1 MYPRCLP
8 FALAVPRRY
17 DERCPGF
24 DCELVHAANDT
35 AHGVVRQRPDGGNA
49 VPLVYFIL
57 RRKNRRT
64 RQRPVDDL
72 RGAAPWQQFSAA
84 HFRTVSRGV
93 CALRPDDR
101 TPVAA
106 GNQHQPTSGSRRTIV
121 GCHQLAPFHA
131 ISQCPK
137 LPDEL
142 LKRRSGQFLY
152 RFPLTH
158 RPPRLELFDVF
169 KDDDAWAH
177 LRRPAQDDPR
187 EAPDLA
193 VNKRRALCL

>member
-1 MYPRCLP
+1 M
-8 FALAVPRRY
+8 VTIN
-17 DERCPGF
+17 DERRPGF
-24 DCELVHAANDT
+24 DRELVHAANNA

-49 VPLVYFIL
+49 VPLVDFIL
-57 RRKNRRT
+57 RRKNRRAW
-64 RQRPVDDL
+64 QRPVDDL
-72 RGAAPWQQFSAA
+72 RGAAPWQQFSVV

-101 TPVAA
+101 TSVAA
-106 GNQHQPTSGSRRTIV
+106 GNQYQPASCRRRTVV

-152 RFPLTH
+152 RLSFAH

-169 KDDDAWAH
+169 EDDDARAY

-187 EAPDLA
+187 EAPDFA
-193 VNKRRALCL
+193 VNKCCALCL